1 LTVRCQDYGKE
12 YESTKKFSSGLKH
25 FYTILK
31 SHKKKFSYQ
40 YTQTRQVLIYFTSR
54 YIFSPAS
61 SIIKFIELSYIFQF
75 IFIINSCQSICM
87 TPA

>member
-31 SHKKKFSYQ
+31 SHKKNFPINIPKPDKFLYISH
-40 YTQTRQVLIYFTSR
+40 RVIYFH
-54 YIFSPAS
+54 PH
-61 SIIKFIELSYIFQF
+61 LQ
-75 IFIINSCQSICM
+75 
-87 TPA
+87 